1 MSANEPI
8 KLDSLVIEE
17 KSKNVN
23 KDEDIVN
30 PWSISA
36 ASDSG
41 VDYDKLIGNYFLI
54 NLNWRLSFR
63 FRDLLYRHIEDH
75 EDLLMINMLYE

>member
-1 MSANEPI
+1 MSATEPI

-54 NLNWRLSFR
+54 NLN
-63 FRDLLYRHIEDH
+63 
-75 EDLLMINMLYE
+75 